1 MKYERRKGKKE
12 IKNKKAMIK
21 EPEHKDLKDRTKNF
35 SIRVINLV
43 KQLDNTLGDREIGR
57 QLIRSGMS
65 VGANT
70 RAAFRGRSKKEFV
83 AKLGVVI
90 EEADES
96 SFWMEMLEETSES
109 SKLNKQELNALNKEA
124 VELTSIFVSVA

>member
-1 MKYERRKGKKE
+1 MR
-12 IKNKKAMIK
+12 NNMIM
-21 EPEHKDLKDRTKNF
+21 EQEHKDLKDRTRKF
-35 SIRVINLV
+35 SIRVIKLI
-43 KQLDNTLGDREIGR
+43 KQLDNTIGDREIGR

-96 SFWMEMLEETSES
+96 SFWFDMLNETSDS
-109 SKLNKQELNALNKEA
+109 PKLNKQELNILNKEA
-124 VELTSIFVSVA
+124 VELTSIFASIAQKVKKEIK

>member
-1 MKYERRKGKKE
+1 
-12 IKNKKAMIK
+12 MIK
-21 EPEHKDLKDRTKNF
+21 EQEHKDLKDRTRKF
-35 SIRVINLV
+35 SIRVIKLV
-43 KQLDNTLGDREIGR
+43 KQLDNTIGDREIGR

-96 SFWMEMLEETSES
+96 SFWFDLLNETSES
-109 SKLNKQELNALNKEA
+109 SKLDKQELNSLNKEA
-124 VELTSIFVSVA
+124 VELTSIFVSVVQKNKKEIK

>member
-1 MKYERRKGKKE
+1 MKGEK
-12 IKNKKAMIK
+12 IKYKMIH
-21 EPEHKDLKDRTKNF
+21 EGEHKDLKDRTKKF
-35 SIRVINLV
+35 SVRVIRLV

-83 AKLGVVI
+83 AKLGIVI

-96 SFWMEMLEETSES
+96 AFWMEMLEETSES
-109 SKLNKQELNALNKEA
+109 SKLNKQELNTLNKEA
-124 VELTSIFVSVA
+124 VQLTSIFVSVVQKNKKEIK

>member
-1 MKYERRKGKKE
+1 MKQ
-12 IKNKKAMIK
+12 KNKLIK
-21 EPEHKDLKDRTKNF
+21 VHEHKDLKDRTKKF

-70 RAAFRGRSKKEFV
+70 RAAFRGRSKKEFI
-83 AKLGVVI
+83 AKLGIVI

-96 SFWMEMLEETSES
+96 SFWMDMLEETSS
-109 SKLNKQELNALNKEA
+109 SKINKQELNALNKEA
-124 VELTSIFVSVA
+124 IELTSIFVSVKQKNKKEIK

>member
-1 MKYERRKGKKE
+1 MKCEMR
-12 IKNKKAMIK
+12 NNMIM
-21 EPEHKDLKDRTKNF
+21 EQEHKDLKDRTRKF
-35 SIRVINLV
+35 SIRVIKLI
-43 KQLDNTLGDREIGR
+43 KQLDNTIGDREIGR

-96 SFWMEMLEETSES
+96 SFWFDMLNETSDS
-109 SKLNKQELNALNKEA
+109 PKLNKQELNILNKEA
-124 VELTSIFVSVA
+124 VELTSIFASIAQKVKKEIK